1 MCKLIGEGA
10 LLRRERYD
18 MSIPFFR
25 SMQTQARWE
34 VCGVPVFIT
43 NLSSF
48 QGDIPWYYIIVSV
61 CSLLLIFVLLISSP
75 HVHYAMGVFFLFEK
89 TKYM

>member
-1 MCKLIGEGA
+1 ML
-10 LLRRERYD
+10 Y

-48 QGDIPWYYIIVSV
+48 QGDIPWYYNRFG
-61 CSLLLIFVLLISSP
+61 LFAFVDIRPIDLISP
-75 HVHYAMGVFFLFEK
+75 RALCNGCIFLIRK
-89 TKYM
+89 D